1 MKTRGSSRSRKKNI
15 EALSLRDVWRDVYNF
30 DSDGGG
36 EIEVLVRP
44 GNRQEIAFKMKTSD
58 RPFALIKIGDVTAW
72 IRDELTGFDYVE
84 TLDTESFF
92 KGLNEADS
100 PINILMGS
108 RTFYEGWDS
117 NRPNVINFVNIGV
130 GEDAKKF
137 ILAVGG
143 RGAAHSILAGAA
155 AAIRGALREL

>member
-1 MKTRGSSRSRKKNI
+1 MWSEAKAELWEELKDEPPLLYEDGRKLQIAKEEI
-15 EALSLRDVWRDVYNF
+15 EALSVRDVWRDVYNF

-44 GNRQEIAFKMKTSD
+44 GNRQEIAFKMKTSE

-92 KGLNEADS
+92 KGLNEAES

-108 RTFYEGWDS
+108 RTFT
-117 NRPNVINFVNIGV
+117 R
-130 GEDAKKF
+130 
-137 ILAVGG
+137 
-143 RGAAHSILAGAA
+143 AG
-155 AAIRGALREL
+155 IRTAPT